1 MNNKSCAAFS
11 CVFLQV
17 LHFLHVLC
25 FFFFL
30 LQQKMEEVRLEKEEL
45 LKSMELLQKE
55 RDDLLEERDRI
66 QKEVEQE
73 RESTVQL
80 RKEVQVRGGKSW
92 WNLCIKIT

>member
-1 MNNKSCAAFS
+1 MCSIFLCVLTSASFS
-11 CVFLQV
+11 PCVV
-17 LHFLHVLC
+17 
-25 FFFFL
+25 FFVFFSSFL

-45 LKSMELLQKE
+45 LKNMELLQKE

-92 WNLCIKIT
+92 WNLYIKIT